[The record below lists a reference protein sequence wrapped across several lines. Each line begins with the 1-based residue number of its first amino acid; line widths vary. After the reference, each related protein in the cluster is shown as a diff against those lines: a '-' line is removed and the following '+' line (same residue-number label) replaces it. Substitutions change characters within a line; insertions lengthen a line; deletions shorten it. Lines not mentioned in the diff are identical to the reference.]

1 MSIRN
6 QFFKGVIWTVIESWG
21 SRFITFFVF
30 FTLARLLEPKDF
42 GLIALASVFTAF
54 VQIFLDQ
61 GLGTAIVQRK
71 NLEPEHLDSAFWTNV
86 GTGVVLTT
94 LSIALSVPV
103 SLFFKQPDLAPVV
116 RWASLGILINSF
128 SSVQEA
134 LFQRDLNFKLIS
146 IRSLIA
152 TLVSGIAG
160 VGMAF
165 AGCGVWSLVVQQLT
179 NAFMRVLVL
188 WISSAWRPRFKFSYP
203 HFQDLFGFGIN
214 LLGVKIFQ
222 FANSR
227 ADNLVIGYFFDATT
241 LGYYAVAK
249 RLADILLDLFS
260 HVVSRTM
267 VPVLSK
273 LQEDN
278 DRLKKTFY
286 LAIETTVL
294 IAFPCF
300 MWLAVLAPNIV
311 PVLYGDK
318 WSLSIPILQT
328 LAIAY
333 LLQAIYY
340 SHLNVLT
347 AKGKTDWQIKLVAF
361 SSVLSLTGFIF
372 AARWG
377 ASGVAAAQIVQGL
390 ISVPI
395 LLKLIDKLV
404 ELDFRLYLKR
414 FSYPLL
420 ASLASSFI
428 AILTRRLFLNN
439 LGNIPTLAIC
449 LAISIPT
456 YLLILNLMNPRMIEE
471 IYKIISVRLLKRNK
485 KSASAEAEKPAEATE
500 RL

>member
-6 QFFKGVIWTVIESWG
+6 QFFTGVIWTVIESWG

-61 GLGTAIVQRK
+61 GLGTAIVQRQ

-86 GTGVVLTT
+86 GTGVVLTA
-94 LSIALSVPV
+94 LCIALSVPV

-116 RWASLGILINSF
+116 RWASFGILINSF

-160 VGMAF
+160 VAMAF
-165 AGCGVWSLVVQQLT
+165 AGYGVWSLVVQQLT
-179 NAFMRVLVL
+179 NAFIRVAVL
-188 WISSAWRPRFKFSYP
+188 WLSSRWRPRFRFSYS
-203 HFQDLFGFGIN
+203 HFQDLFGFGIH
-214 LLGVKIFQ
+214 LLGIRVFE

-227 ADNLVIGYFFDATT
+227 ADSLVIGYFFDPTT

-278 DRLKKTFY
+278 ERLKSTFY

-347 AKGKTDWQIKLVAF
+347 AKGKTNWQIRLVAF
-361 SSVLSLTGFIF
+361 SSVLSLTGFIL
-372 AARWG
+372 AVRWG

-404 ELDFRLYLKR
+404 DLDFRLYLKR

-420 ASLASSFI
+420 ASLLASLVI
-428 AILTRRLFLNN
+428 VVIEKLFLSGF
-439 LGNIPTLAIC
+439 GNIFTLTVCIAVG
-449 LAISIPT
+449 IPT
-456 YLLILNLMNPRMIEE
+456 YLLILNLMNPKMVEE
-471 IYKIISVRLLKRNK
+471 VYRVISGKLPKRGK
-485 KSASAEAEKPAEATE
+485 KHT
-500 RL
+500 

>member
-1 MSIRN
+1 MSVRN

-30 FTLARLLEPKDF
+30 FTLARLLDPKDF

-61 GLGTAIVQRK
+61 GLGTAIVQRQ

-86 GTGVVLTT
+86 GTGVVLTA
-94 LSIALSVPV
+94 LCIALSVPV
-103 SLFFKQPDLAPVV
+103 SLFFKQPDLAPVI
-116 RWASLGILINSF
+116 RWASLGLLINSF
-128 SSVQEA
+128 GSVQEA
-134 LFQRDLNFKLIS
+134 IFKRDLNFRLIS

-152 TLVSGIAG
+152 TLVSGVAG
-160 VGMAF
+160 VAMAF
-165 AGCGVWSLVVQQLT
+165 AGYGVWSLVVQQLT

-188 WISSAWRPRFKFSYP
+188 WISSTWRPRFKFSYP
-203 HFQDLFGFGIN
+203 HFKDLLGFGIH
-214 LLGVKIFQ
+214 LLGVNIFQ

-278 DRLKKTFY
+278 ERLKRMFY

-361 SSVLSLTGFIF
+361 SSVLSLTGFVVGT
-372 AARWG
+372 RWG
-377 ASGVAAAQIVQGL
+377 VNGVAAAQIVQGI

-395 LLKLIDKLV
+395 LLKLIDGLV
-404 ELDFRLYLKR
+404 GIDFHEYSRRICHPFLASTL
-414 FSYPLL
+414 SSLL
-420 ASLASSFI
+420 AFSVKR
-428 AILTRRLFLNN
+428 TFLDG
-439 LGNIPTLAIC
+439 LGDVWVLLIC
-449 LAISIPT
+449 LVISIPT
-456 YLLILNLMNPRMIEE
+456 YLLILSLTNPKMVEEVYTFVSSRLSRRNQNLEPVEIEE
-471 IYKIISVRLLKRNK
+471 ADDV
-485 KSASAEAEKPAEATE
+485 AERP
-500 RL
+500 

>member
-1 MSIRN
+1 M
-6 QFFKGVIWTVIESWG
+6 IESWG

-61 GLGTAIVQRK
+61 GLGTAIVQRQ

-94 LSIALSVPV
+94 LGIALSVPV

-116 RWASLGILINSF
+116 RWLSLGLLINSF

-160 VGMAF
+160 VAMAF
-165 AGCGVWSLVVQQLT
+165 AGYGVWSLVVQQLT
-179 NAFMRVLVL
+179 NAFMRVIVL
-188 WISSAWRPRFKFSYP
+188 WLSSKWRPRFKFSYS
-203 HFQDLFGFGIN
+203 HFQDLFGFGIH
-214 LLGVKIFQ
+214 LLGVRIFE
-222 FANSR
+222 FGNSR
-227 ADNLVIGYFFDATT
+227 ADSLVIGYFFDATT

-278 DRLKKTFY
+278 DRLKRTFY
-286 LAIETTVL
+286 LAIEATVL
-294 IAFPCF
+294 VAFPCF

-318 WSLSIPILQT
+318 WSLSVPILQT

-361 SSVLSLTGFIF
+361 SSVLSLAGFIL
-372 AARWG
+372 AVRWG

-404 ELDFRLYLKR
+404 DLDFRLYLKR
-414 FSYPLL
+414 FSYPLI
-420 ASLASSFI
+420 ASLFSSFV
-428 AILTRRLFLNN
+428 AILVKRLLLEN
-439 LGNIPTLAIC
+439 LGDVSTLVIC
-449 LAISIPT
+449 LAVSIPM
-456 YLLILNLMNPRMIEE
+456 YLLILSLINPRRVEE
-471 IYKIISVRLLKRNK
+471 VCKIISVKQSQRGKKPDVEKHAKATKRL
-485 KSASAEAEKPAEATE
+485 
-500 RL
+500 